1 MNDHDIE
8 PNQTW
13 IVDRFRPEDAVGV
26 TRLFLSVYGDKY
38 PIRKFID
45 PDLLIKE
52 NETNQ
57 TISSVARTPGGDV
70 IGHNAIF
77 HSAPSEK
84 IFESGS
90 GLVHRHYRGGQGIF
104 TDMGVHGIKIADE
117 EFKAAAIWGEFV
129 CNRVFAQKAGRRVGW
144 ETCALEV
151 DLMPAAMYSKEK
163 SASGRVS
170 TMMMFGELNP
180 RRHQVFL
187 PRVYEEWLKEL
198 YTKLTAPRDY
208 ASSTSAPRAGV
219 SSDLKTQIFDFA
231 QVARLIIHRVGD
243 DFDAVFARNQEDALK
258 RKVVVF
264 QAWLPLSD
272 PATNWAVDRLRE
284 QGYFFGGLLP
294 RWFDDDGILMQKILD
309 PPSWES
315 IAIGYDWSGKVFNMV
330 KADWEAVKD
339 ALR

>member
-1 MNDHDIE
+1 MNVRDIE

-13 IVDRFRPEDAVGV
+13 VVDRFRPEDAEGV
-26 TRLFLSVYGDKY
+26 TQLFLSVYGDKY

-52 NETNQ
+52 NVTNQ
-57 TISSVARTPGGDV
+57 TISSVARTPRGDV
-70 IGHNAIF
+70 VGHNAIF

-90 GLVHRHYRGGQGIF
+90 GLVHRHYRGGHGIF

-129 CNRVFAQKAGRRVGW
+129 CNHVFAQKAGRRVGW

-151 DLMPAAMYSKEK
+151 DLMPASMYSKEK

-187 PRVYEEWLKEL
+187 PTRYEEWLREL
-198 YTKLTAPRDY
+198 YTKLTPREY
-208 ASSTSAPRAGV
+208 ASSTGAPGAGV
-219 SSDLKTQIFDFA
+219 SSDLKPQIFDFA
-231 QVARLIIHRVGD
+231 QVVRLIIHRVGD
-243 DFDAVFARNQEDALK
+243 DFDAVFAGNQEDALN
-258 RKVVVF
+258 RQVVVF
-264 QAWLPLSD
+264 QAWLSLAD
-272 PATNWAVDRLRE
+272 PAANWAVERLRG

-294 RWFDDDGILMQKILD
+294 RWFDDDGILMQKILE
-309 PPSWES
+309 PPNWDGIE
-315 IAIGYDWSGKVFNMV
+315 IGYEWSGKVLDMV
-330 KADWEAVKD
+330 KADWESVTG
-339 ALR
+339 